1 MSEASG
7 ASQVAYNP
15 ATGEVVG
22 GLAGLRE
29 IIRMKNEIM
38 NGNTSESTDEKATAG
53 QSSAGASDAQASGVT
68 ISKSKR
74 RRNRRRR
81 RDASDN
87 TSINQTKQ
95 SNGGNNDNNSTN
107 DDEWQ
112 LSIDRQQIVY
122 GEIIKKDAEIDDVRL
137 FVSSDDKL
145 YVYTSALYPD
155 NVDEYKRA
163 AAKLLSSQ
171 ATFAMGRVAKV
182 QLFINKQAHLTVG
195 QDSLVYLDEYRID
208 SSNERVFAMAKK
220 LLNNQQTD
228 DQSMKSD
235 QSDGKTNEVASADDG
250 QSNEQ
255 PADEPAPTALVTKVF
270 HFGETAGDIKEITP
284 DQFNKPT
291 KDAKSNQRN
300 EADKSSDNQVTKQT
314 TSNKPVQKPTTD
326 NKNSSDK
333 ETGTDVST
341 RVLKALKLAKQIAKD
356 LNDNKDVKINRIMGG
371 LIRHR

>member
-53 QSSAGASDAQASGVT
+53 QLSAGAGDDQASGVT
-68 ISKSKR
+68 TNKSKR

-81 RDASDN
+81 RNNTSDDASA
-87 TSINQTKQ
+87 SQTGQ
-95 SNGGNNDNNSTN
+95 PNSGNKNDSPVS

-112 LSIDRQQIVY
+112 LPIDRQQIVY

-155 NVDEYKRA
+155 NVDEYKKA

-182 QLFINKQAHLTVG
+182 QLFINKQARLTVG

-228 DQSMKSD
+228 DQPTKSD
-235 QSDGKTNEVASADDG
+235 QSGDKTKRGCFS
-250 QSNEQ
+250 
-255 PADEPAPTALVTKVF
+255 
-270 HFGETAGDIKEITP
+270 
-284 DQFNKPT
+284 
-291 KDAKSNQRN
+291 
-300 EADKSSDNQVTKQT
+300 
-314 TSNKPVQKPTTD
+314 
-326 NKNSSDK
+326 
-333 ETGTDVST
+333 
-341 RVLKALKLAKQIAKD
+341 
-356 LNDNKDVKINRIMGG
+356 
-371 LIRHR
+371 